1 MMTTVNPTRNI
12 TPLEDARAVR
22 WLQDALAPARA
33 RLLEAPTLEA
43 LARIRER
50 VLAETAARERE
61 RSIAA

>member
-1 MMTTVNPTRNI
+1 MTAVNPAKNI
-12 TPLEDARAVR
+12 TPLEDARTVR

-50 VLAETAARERE
+50 VLTEAAARTRE